1 MKDQLHMQKQN
12 KGFSLVELIIAIA
25 ILVIVTGA
33 VCSFIV
39 ITSRNYAN
47 GNNDIGVQQEA
58 QLAFNQISDVVID
71 ARNSINYAGEDG
83 SGNFVKVLKDS
94 EFANTPEVK
103 KLIVYNT
110 LTEESEGKTPDPSAS
125 SVPAASASP
134 SISPGTVT
142 ADLYNYIF
150 MWQKSD
156 ESLYFAKWKQEETE
170 PVSISD
176 FEVLAEHINDFQV
189 DLSQVE
195 ERRVVKLMM
204 NFTVGTRGFQ
214 MANNVTVRNQVVI
227 NEADIQPLDKEISVE
242 ISIRENGL
250 IMEPG
255 EKYQFASPQI
265 KSMNAKNKEIEW
277 AFTYDGGKTILD
289 KTTGGSEFIDKK
301 NGMLKVGIDEGKDGK
316 PSEFEIVVIIK
327 ATNGDKSKEAQ
338 SLPIKVQIKR
348 VTTVTLH
355 KMSEKLPDS
364 NDSTPGAM
372 EVMQGSTVIL
382 GGTVDGVKLGSKCD
396 SCGEDPTGD
405 RCLTGW
411 TVVSGSGL
419 LQNGIQDSDHE
430 TATIQIKA
438 DAAVGSTITIRAVSD
453 LSSRR
458 PYGPVQGEITLK
470 VVEKKN
476 PINPFDGILKHG
488 DQTRVENIVF
498 QGFDTRVDAH
508 ALVVHIVDNS
518 TGQVVAYAV
527 CMTQGWNIWL
537 SPDYFNLD
545 LKKSYT
551 FYLQGLESVSK
562 QEHERYDKDHGT
574 MHKSSIDTIGAEYD
588 SHSSPTAPFAYTGD
602 MFKAS
607 QVFSTILEPVQLT
620 YGYNSKKYCAQE
632 ITFNTTNVLSV
643 SNYPSDGLNIL
654 DKLKFYKDEA
664 SNIDINAFTVDD
676 VKYSIYKGSGNDA
689 ANWSALRV
697 YKQGA
702 YQGSDSLYN
711 GNVQVGTASGLPTI
725 KVQRNNLSDVV
736 GTYHVVPGI
745 WYNPKAKIGN
755 IPKEVYPTGYQFP
768 VYSASMEYV
777 EFPENTFHVT
787 VTAEGTMDITS
798 DRFTGSVCFPLPAE
812 MKNNTIFTNLQNTEW
827 QDANIQDRN
836 NGDSFNTVDSSGN
849 LSSIRFNRIRYR
861 YIQSENAYEVE
872 PMWETFKDGGLKLGY
887 SYGIYKC
894 PANGS
899 KWECRQGAQ
908 ETNNITLEFKKDG
921 ATWSAHVPLPTDDD
935 FMFTKGSTERQSK
948 TNYTIKGYKRGSYNE
963 SKELNNKVL
972 YCDYDAATGEYKLTL
987 VTDEQ
992 TQGIVT
998 TIRIA
1003 GVYTWKPGNTK
1014 WDQKQGEGTLT
1025 ENIGNIRFTLDGK
1038 TYDALVELPT
1048 SDQFMFTKGQTTQQ
1062 IKTGVQITGY
1072 NEQNSNESRS
1082 IECKVIYCDYDA
1094 QTQGYKL
1101 SFAGKTEINGITQNT
1116 EYLGDYT
1123 WKPGD
1128 TRWTKVKG
1136 TYTESKNIANTNISW
1151 NGEKYVAY
1159 VPLPSSDDFWYKW
1172 GYSNPDWGHG
1182 NLQLYKHSDLNS
1194 SITADCTYIRVS
1206 EVQET
1211 GTYTLQMIKV
1221 DYSNGSKENVIFK
1234 VQCSKT
1240 GTAWT
1245 QVK

>member
-1 MKDQLHMQKQN
+1 MGKKLRIQQQN
-12 KGFSLVELIIAIA
+12 SGFSLVELIIAIA

-33 VCSFIV
+33 VCSFII

-47 GNNDIGVQQEA
+47 GNNDISVQQEA
-58 QLAFNQISDVVID
+58 QLALNQMSDVIID
-71 ARNSINYAGEDG
+71 ATQSINYVGYDE
-83 SGNFVKVLKDS
+83 SNQPVKALKDS
-94 EFANTPEVK
+94 EFTFTPEK
-103 KLIVYNT
+103 KALIVYNT
-110 LTEESEGKTPDPSAS
+110 ATPASGEGTEEPSAY
-125 SVPAASASP
+125 AD
-134 SISPGTVT
+134 PGTP
-142 ADLYNYIF
+142 AEDSSIELHNYMF
-150 MWQKSD
+150 YWQKND
-156 ESLYFAKWKQEETE
+156 ENLYFSMADAGGSFPMPGEADC
-170 PVSISD
+170 VL
-176 FEVLAEHINDFQV
+176 LAENVTEFQV

-195 ERRVVKLMM
+195 ERRVVKLKL
-204 NFTVGTRGFQ
+204 NFKTGTRKFE
-214 MANNVTVRNQVVI
+214 MANNITVRNKVVI
-227 NEADIQPLDKEISVE
+227 NNADIEPLDKRVRVNIKAKEPVVV
-242 ISIRENGL
+242 L
-250 IMEPG
+250 EPG
-255 EKYQFASPQI
+255 ETFHFSTPKVTGTNLLNKMVTWSIDGAVGEGTEMADAANGILKIGEKENHQSFQV
-265 KSMNAKNKEIEW
+265 KVTTTAKNDEDNSPAE
-277 AFTYDGGKTILD
+277 ATI
-289 KTTGGSEFIDKK
+289 T
-301 NGMLKVGIDEGKDGK
+301 VY
-316 PSEFEIVVIIK
+316 V
-327 ATNGDKSKEAQ
+327 
-338 SLPIKVQIKR
+338 KR
-348 VTTVTLH
+348 VTKVTLN
-355 KMSEKLPDS
+355 KRSEELLNPNDNIPGKL
-364 NDSTPGAM
+364 

-405 RCLTGW
+405 RYLTGW
-411 TVVSGSGL
+411 TVVSGSAS

-453 LSSRR
+453 LSKRR

-488 DQTRVENIVF
+488 DQTRVDNIVF

-518 TGQVVAYAV
+518 TGQVAAYAV
-527 CMTQGWNIWL
+527 CITQGWNIWL
-537 SPDYFNLD
+537 SPDYFDLD

-574 MHKSSIDTIGAEYD
+574 MQKSSIETIGAEYD
-588 SHSSPTAPFAYTGD
+588 KHSNPTAPFAYTGD

-664 SNIDINAFTVDD
+664 TNIDINAFTVDD

-711 GNVQVGTASGLPTI
+711 GNVQFGTASGLPTI

-745 WYNPKAKIGN
+745 WFNPKAKIGN

-812 MKNNTIFTNLQNTEW
+812 MMNNTIFTNLQNTEW

-872 PMWETFKDGGLKLGY
+872 PMWENFKDGGLKLGY

-908 ETNNITLEFKKDG
+908 ETNNITLEFEKDG

-963 SKELNNKVL
+963 SKELNSKVL
-972 YCDYDAATGEYKLTL
+972 YCDYDQTTRQYKLTL
-987 VTDEQ
+987 ADDTQIDGIYKTTKIISVYAWNSGDLRWHKEQGESTVRDKIDNISLTWEGKQYIAYLPEPGNSSYWGNSDNVEMKWPKIDWYLESDES
-992 TQGIVT
+992 
-998 TIRIA
+998 
-1003 GVYTWKPGNTK
+1003 GNTK
-1014 WDQKQGEGTLT
+1014 MQIEHLIK
-1025 ENIGNIRFTLDGK
+1025 IVRK
-1038 TYDALVELPT
+1038 YDA
-1048 SDQFMFTKGQTTQQ
+1048 
-1062 IKTGVQITGY
+1062 
-1072 NEQNSNESRS
+1072 
-1082 IECKVIYCDYDA
+1082 
-1094 QTQGYKL
+1094 
-1101 SFAGKTEINGITQNT
+1101 
-1116 EYLGDYT
+1116 
-1123 WKPGD
+1123 
-1128 TRWTKVKG
+1128 
-1136 TYTESKNIANTNISW
+1136 SKNSYTIELIQKRYW
-1151 NGEKYVAY
+1151 PYDDELVVGKY
-1159 VPLPSSDDFWYKW
+1159 
-1172 GYSNPDWGHG
+1172 
-1182 NLQLYKHSDLNS
+1182 
-1194 SITADCTYIRVS
+1194 
-1206 EVQET
+1206 
-1211 GTYTLQMIKV
+1211 
-1221 DYSNGSKENVIFK
+1221 
-1234 VQCSKT
+1234 QCSKN
-1240 GTAWT
+1240 GIAWIS
-1245 QVK
+1245 VN

>member
-1 MKDQLHMQKQN
+1 MGKKLRIQQQN
-12 KGFSLVELIIAIA
+12 SGFSLVELIIAIA

-33 VCSFIV
+33 VCSFII

-47 GNNDIGVQQEA
+47 GNNDISVQQEA
-58 QLAFNQISDVVID
+58 QLALNQISDVIID
-71 ARNSINYAGEDG
+71 ATQSINYVGYDE
-83 SGNFVKVLKDS
+83 SNQPVKALKDS
-94 EFANTPEVK
+94 EFTFTPEK
-103 KLIVYNT
+103 KALIVYNT
-110 LTEESEGKTPDPSAS
+110 VTPASGEGTEEPSTYAD
-125 SVPAASASP
+125 
-134 SISPGTVT
+134 PGTPAEDT
-142 ADLYNYIF
+142 STELHNYMF
-150 MWQKSD
+150 YWQKSD
-156 ESLYFAKWKQEETE
+156 ENLYFSMADAGGSFPMPGEADC
-170 PVSISD
+170 VL
-176 FEVLAEHINDFQV
+176 LAENVTEFQV

-195 ERRVVKLMM
+195 ERRVVKLKL
-204 NFTVGTRGFQ
+204 NFKTGTRKFE
-214 MANNVTVRNQVVI
+214 MANNITVRNKVVI
-227 NEADIQPLDKEISVE
+227 NNADIEPLDKRVRVNIKVKEPVVV
-242 ISIRENGL
+242 L
-250 IMEPG
+250 EPG
-255 EKYQFASPQI
+255 ETFHFSTPKVTGTNLLNKMVTWSIDGAVGEGTEMADAANGILKIGEKENHQSFQV
-265 KSMNAKNKEIEW
+265 KVTTTAKNDEDNSPAE
-277 AFTYDGGKTILD
+277 ATI
-289 KTTGGSEFIDKK
+289 T
-301 NGMLKVGIDEGKDGK
+301 VY
-316 PSEFEIVVIIK
+316 V
-327 ATNGDKSKEAQ
+327 
-338 SLPIKVQIKR
+338 KR
-348 VTTVTLH
+348 VTKVTLN
-355 KMSEKLPDS
+355 KKGEELLNPNDNIPGKL
-364 NDSTPGAM
+364 
-372 EVMQGSTVIL
+372 EVMQGSTVVL
-382 GGTVDGVKLGSKCD
+382 GGTVDGVKLGNKCD

-405 RCLTGW
+405 RYLTGW
-411 TVVSGSGL
+411 TVVSGSAS

-453 LSSRR
+453 LSRRR

-488 DQTRVENIVF
+488 DQTRVDNIVF

-527 CMTQGWNIWL
+527 CITQGWNIWL
-537 SPDYFNLD
+537 SPDYFDLD

-574 MHKSSIDTIGAEYD
+574 MQKSSIETIGAEYD
-588 SHSSPTAPFAYTGD
+588 KHSNPTAPFAYTGN

-711 GNVQVGTASGLPTI
+711 GNVQFGTASGLPTI

-872 PMWETFKDGGLKLGY
+872 PMWETSKDGGLKLSY

-908 ETNNITLEFKKDG
+908 ETNNITLEFEKDG

-948 TNYTIKGYKRGSYNE
+948 ANYTIKGYKRGSYNE

-987 VTDEQ
+987 VTAEQ

-998 TIRIA
+998 TIKIA
-1003 GVYTWKPGNTK
+1003 GVYTWKPRNTK

-1025 ENIGNIRFTLDGK
+1025 ESSDNIELTLDNK
-1038 TYDALVELPT
+1038 VYVAHIDPPSNQVTEDTSWFKLYEKDNLNSIRDTNCKRVYTYDAASNCTMTLVYKEET
-1048 SDQFMFTKGQTTQQ
+1048 NGIYKTTE
-1062 IKTGVQITGY
+1062 TLGVYEWDKSKERWILKQEGKID
-1072 NEQNSNESRS
+1072 
-1082 IECKVIYCDYDA
+1082 KVDIS
-1094 QTQGYKL
+1094 TI
-1101 SFAGKTEINGITQNT
+1101 SMTING
-1116 EYLGDYT
+1116 
-1123 WKPGD
+1123 KSC
-1128 TRWTKVKG
+1128 R
-1136 TYTESKNIANTNISW
+1136 
-1151 NGEKYVAY
+1151 AY
-1159 VPLPSSDDFWYKW
+1159 FPLPSDEQFWFLQGHEVAW
-1172 GYSNPDWGHG
+1172 RNLTFYS
-1182 NLQLYKHSDLNS
+1182 
-1194 SITADCTYIRVS
+1194 
-1206 EVQET
+1206 
-1211 GTYTLQMIKV
+1211 V
-1221 DYSNGSKENVIFK
+1221 DTNSKEDKQFAKITCEYDTTNECYTVTFINYDWSTGPKQEVIIGK
-1234 VQCSKT
+1234 YTCSST

>member
-1 MKDQLHMQKQN
+1 MGKKLRIQQQN
-12 KGFSLVELIIAIA
+12 SGFSLVELIIAIA

-33 VCSFIV
+33 VCSFII

-47 GNNDIGVQQEA
+47 GNNDISVQQEA
-58 QLAFNQISDVVID
+58 QLALNQMSDVIID
-71 ARNSINYAGEDG
+71 ATQSINYVGYDE
-83 SGNFVKVLKDS
+83 SNQPVKALKDS
-94 EFANTPEVK
+94 EFTFTPEK
-103 KLIVYNT
+103 KALIVYNT
-110 LTEESEGKTPDPSAS
+110 ATPASGEGTGE
-125 SVPAASASP
+125 
-134 SISPGTVT
+134 ISTYADPGTPAEDT
-142 ADLYNYIF
+142 STELHNYMF
-150 MWQKSD
+150 YWQKSD
-156 ESLYFAKWKQEETE
+156 ENLYFSVADASGSFPMPGEADC
-170 PVSISD
+170 VL
-176 FEVLAEHINDFQV
+176 LAENVTEFQV

-195 ERRVVKLMM
+195 ERRVVKLKL
-204 NFTVGTRGFQ
+204 NFKTGTRKFE
-214 MANNVTVRNQVVI
+214 MANNITVRNKVVI
-227 NEADIQPLDKEISVE
+227 NNADIEPLDKHVRVNIKVKEPVVV
-242 ISIRENGL
+242 L
-250 IMEPG
+250 EPG
-255 EKYQFASPQI
+255 ETFHFSTPKVTGTNLLNKAVTWSIDGAVGEGTEMADAANGILKIGEKETLQHFQV
-265 KSMNAKNKEIEW
+265 KVTTTAKN
-277 AFTYDGGKTILD
+277 
-289 KTTGGSEFIDKK
+289 
-301 NGMLKVGIDEGKDGK
+301 DEDNS
-316 PSEFEIVVIIK
+316 PAE
-327 ATNGDKSKEAQ
+327 AT
-338 SLPIKVQIKR
+338 VTVYVKR
-348 VTTVTLH
+348 VTKVTLN
-355 KMSEKLPDS
+355 KKSEELLNPNDNIPGKL
-364 NDSTPGAM
+364 

-382 GGTVDGVKLGSKCD
+382 GGTVDGVKLGNKCD

-405 RCLTGW
+405 RYLTGW
-411 TVVSGSGL
+411 TVVSGSGS

-438 DAAVGSTITIRAVSD
+438 DAAVGATITIRAVSD

-458 PYGPVQGEITLK
+458 PYGPVQGEIALK

-488 DQTRVENIVF
+488 DQTRVDNIVF

-518 TGQVVAYAV
+518 TGQVAAYAV

-574 MHKSSIDTIGAEYD
+574 MHKSSIETIGAEYD
-588 SHSSPTAPFAYTGD
+588 KHSNPTAPFAYTGD

-711 GNVQVGTASGLPTI
+711 GNVQFGTASGLPTI

-948 TNYTIKGYKRGSYNE
+948 TNYTIKGYKRDSYNE
-963 SKELNNKVL
+963 SKDLNSKVI

-992 TQGIVT
+992 KQGIVT

-1025 ENIGNIRFTLDGK
+1025 ESSDNIELTLDNK
-1038 TYDALVELPT
+1038 VYVAHIDLPSNQASEDTSKFELYEKNNLNSIRDTNCKRIYTYDAASNCTMTLVYKEET
-1048 SDQFMFTKGQTTQQ
+1048 NGIYKTTE
-1062 IKTGVQITGY
+1062 TLGVYEWDKSKERWILKQEGKIV
-1072 NEQNSNESRS
+1072 
-1082 IECKVIYCDYDA
+1082 KVDIS
-1094 QTQGYKL
+1094 TI
-1101 SFAGKTEINGITQNT
+1101 SMTING
-1116 EYLGDYT
+1116 
-1123 WKPGD
+1123 KSC
-1128 TRWTKVKG
+1128 R
-1136 TYTESKNIANTNISW
+1136 
-1151 NGEKYVAY
+1151 AY
-1159 VPLPSSDDFWYKW
+1159 FPLPSDEQFWFLQGHEVAWRDLTFYSVDTNSTEYKQFEKTTCE
-1172 GYSNPDWGHG
+1172 YDTTNDCYTVTFMDIIHDWSAGTQQEVIIG
-1182 NLQLYKHSDLNS
+1182 KYTCS
-1194 SITADCTYIRVS
+1194 S
-1206 EVQET
+1206 
-1211 GTYTLQMIKV
+1211 
-1221 DYSNGSKENVIFK
+1221 
-1234 VQCSKT
+1234 T

-1245 QVK
+1245 QVN

>member
-1 MKDQLHMQKQN
+1 MGKKLRIQQQN
-12 KGFSLVELIIAIA
+12 SGFSLVELIIAIA

-33 VCSFIV
+33 VCSFII

-47 GNNDIGVQQEA
+47 GNNDISVQQEA
-58 QLAFNQISDVVID
+58 QLALNQMSDVIID
-71 ARNSINYAGEDG
+71 ATQSINYVGYDE
-83 SGNFVKVLKDS
+83 SNQPVKALKDS
-94 EFANTPEVK
+94 EFTFTPEK
-103 KLIVYNT
+103 KALIVYNT
-110 LTEESEGKTPDPSAS
+110 ATPASGEGTEE
-125 SVPAASASP
+125 
-134 SISPGTVT
+134 ISTYADPGTPAEDT
-142 ADLYNYIF
+142 STELHNYMF
-150 MWQKSD
+150 YWQKSD
-156 ESLYFAKWKQEETE
+156 ENLYFSMADAGGSFPMPGEADC
-170 PVSISD
+170 VL
-176 FEVLAEHINDFQV
+176 LAENVTEFQV

-195 ERRVVKLMM
+195 ERRVVKLKL
-204 NFTVGTRGFQ
+204 NFKTGTRKFE
-214 MANNVTVRNQVVI
+214 MANNITVRNKVVI
-227 NEADIQPLDKEISVE
+227 NNADIEPLDKRVRVNIKVKEPVVV
-242 ISIRENGL
+242 L
-250 IMEPG
+250 EPG
-255 EKYQFASPQI
+255 ETFHFSTPKVTGT
-265 KSMNAKNKEIEW
+265 NLLNKTVTWSI
-277 AFTYDGGKTILD
+277 DGA
-289 KTTGGSEFIDKK
+289 
-301 NGMLKVGIDEGKDGK
+301 VGEGTEMAD
-316 PSEFEIVVIIK
+316 
-327 ATNGDKSKEAQ
+327 ATNGILKIGEKENHQ
-338 SLPIKVQIKR
+338 SFQVKVTTTAKNDEDNSPAEATVTVYVKR
-348 VTTVTLH
+348 VTKVTLN
-355 KMSEKLPDS
+355 KKSEELLNPNDNIPGKL
-364 NDSTPGAM
+364 
-372 EVMQGSTVIL
+372 EVMQGSTVVL
-382 GGTVDGVKLGSKCD
+382 VGTVDGVKLGNKCD

-405 RCLTGW
+405 RYLTGW
-411 TVVSGSGL
+411 TVVSGSAS

-488 DQTRVENIVF
+488 DQTRVDNIVF

-518 TGQVVAYAV
+518 TGQVAAYAV

-574 MHKSSIDTIGAEYD
+574 MHKSSIETIGAEYD
-588 SHSSPTAPFAYTGD
+588 KHSNPTAPFAYTGD

-711 GNVQVGTASGLPTI
+711 GNVQFGTASGLPTI
-725 KVQRNNLSDVV
+725 KVQRNNLSEVV
-736 GTYHVVPGI
+736 GAYHVVPGI

-899 KWECRQGAQ
+899 RWECRQGAQ

-948 TNYTIKGYKRGSYNE
+948 ANYTIRGYKRDSYNE
-963 SKELNNKVL
+963 SKDLNSKVI

-992 TQGIVT
+992 KQGIVT

-1025 ENIGNIRFTLDGK
+1025 ESSDNIELTLDNK
-1038 TYDALVELPT
+1038 VYVAHIDPPSNQVSEDTSWFKLYEKDNLNSSRDTNCKRIYTYDAASNCTMTLVYKEET
-1048 SDQFMFTKGQTTQQ
+1048 NGIYKTTE
-1062 IKTGVQITGY
+1062 TLGVYEWDKSKERWILKQEGKID
-1072 NEQNSNESRS
+1072 
-1082 IECKVIYCDYDA
+1082 KVDIS
-1094 QTQGYKL
+1094 TI
-1101 SFAGKTEINGITQNT
+1101 SMTING
-1116 EYLGDYT
+1116 
-1123 WKPGD
+1123 KSC
-1128 TRWTKVKG
+1128 K
-1136 TYTESKNIANTNISW
+1136 
-1151 NGEKYVAY
+1151 AY
-1159 VPLPSSDDFWYKW
+1159 FPLPSDEQFWFLQGHEVAWRDLTFYSVDTNSTEYKQFEKTTCKHDTTNDC
-1172 GYSNPDWGHG
+1172 YTVTFMDIIHDWSAGTQQEVIIG
-1182 NLQLYKHSDLNS
+1182 KYTCS
-1194 SITADCTYIRVS
+1194 S
-1206 EVQET
+1206 
-1211 GTYTLQMIKV
+1211 
-1221 DYSNGSKENVIFK
+1221 
-1234 VQCSKT
+1234 T

-1245 QVK
+1245 QVN

>member
-1 MKDQLHMQKQN
+1 MGKKLRIQQQN
-12 KGFSLVELIIAIA
+12 SGFSLVELIIAIA

-33 VCSFIV
+33 VCSFII

-47 GNNDIGVQQEA
+47 GNNDISVQQEA
-58 QLAFNQISDVVID
+58 QLALNQMSDVIID
-71 ARNSINYAGEDG
+71 ATQSINYVGYDE
-83 SGNFVKVLKDS
+83 SNQPVKVLKDS
-94 EFANTPEVK
+94 EFTFTPEK
-103 KLIVYNT
+103 KALIVYNT
-110 LTEESEGKTPDPSAS
+110 ATPASGEGTGE
-125 SVPAASASP
+125 
-134 SISPGTVT
+134 ISTYADPGTPAEDT
-142 ADLYNYIF
+142 STELHNYMF
-150 MWQKSD
+150 YWQKSD
-156 ESLYFAKWKQEETE
+156 ENLYFSVADASGSFPMPGEADC
-170 PVSISD
+170 VL
-176 FEVLAEHINDFQV
+176 LAENVTEFQV

-195 ERRVVKLMM
+195 ERRVVKLKL
-204 NFTVGTRGFQ
+204 NFKTGTRKFE
-214 MANNVTVRNQVVI
+214 MANNITVRNKVVI
-227 NEADIQPLDKEISVE
+227 NNADIEPLDKRVRVNIKVKEPVVV
-242 ISIRENGL
+242 L
-250 IMEPG
+250 EPG
-255 EKYQFASPQI
+255 ETYHFSTPKVTGT
-265 KSMNAKNKEIEW
+265 NLLNKAVTWSI
-277 AFTYDGGKTILD
+277 DGA
-289 KTTGGSEFIDKK
+289 
-301 NGMLKVGIDEGKDGK
+301 VGEGTEMAD
-316 PSEFEIVVIIK
+316 
-327 ATNGDKSKEAQ
+327 ATNGILKIGEKENHQ
-338 SLPIKVQIKR
+338 SFQVKVTTTAKNDEDNSPAEATITVYVKR
-348 VTTVTLH
+348 VTKVTLN
-355 KMSEKLPDS
+355 KKSEELFNPNDNIPGKL
-364 NDSTPGAM
+364 

-382 GGTVDGVKLGSKCD
+382 GGTVDGVKLGNKCD

-405 RCLTGW
+405 RYLTGW
-411 TVVSGSGL
+411 TVVSGSGS

-488 DQTRVENIVF
+488 DQTRVDNIVF

-518 TGQVVAYAV
+518 TGQVAAYAV

-537 SPDYFNLD
+537 SPDYFNLN

-574 MHKSSIDTIGAEYD
+574 MHKSSIETIGAEYD
-588 SHSSPTAPFAYTGD
+588 KHSNPTAPFAYTGD

-711 GNVQVGTASGLPTI
+711 GNVQFGTASGLPTI

-812 MKNNTIFTNLQNTEW
+812 MKNNTIFTDLMKTEW
-827 QDANIQDRN
+827 QDANIQDKN
-836 NGDSFNTVDSSGN
+836 NGDTFNTVDSNGN
-849 LSSIRFNRIRYR
+849 LSTIRFNRIRYR

-872 PMWETFKDGGLKLGY
+872 PMWETSKDGGLKLSY

-894 PANGS
+894 SANGS

-948 TNYTIKGYKRGSYNE
+948 TNYTIKGYKRDSYNE
-963 SKELNNKVL
+963 SKDLNSKVI

-992 TQGIVT
+992 KQGIVT

-1003 GVYTWKPGNTK
+1003 GVYIWKPGNTK

-1025 ENIGNIRFTLDGK
+1025 ENIGNIKFILDGK

-1128 TRWTKVKG
+1128 TKWTKAKG
-1136 TYTESKNIANTNISW
+1136 TYTESKNIANTNINW

-1159 VPLPSSDDFWYKW
+1159 IPLPSSDDFWYKW
-1172 GYSNPDWGHG
+1172 GYSNPDWGH

-1194 SITADCTYIRVS
+1194 SIMADYTYIKVS

-1245 QVK
+1245 QVN

>member
-1 MKDQLHMQKQN
+1 MGKKLRIQQQN
-12 KGFSLVELIIAIA
+12 SGFSLVELIIAIA

-33 VCSFIV
+33 VCSFII

-47 GNNDIGVQQEA
+47 GNNDISVQQEA
-58 QLAFNQISDVVID
+58 QLALNQISDVIID
-71 ARNSINYAGEDG
+71 ATQSINYVGYDESNQPIKA
-83 SGNFVKVLKDS
+83 LKDS
-94 EFANTPEVK
+94 EFIFTPEK
-103 KLIVYNT
+103 KALIVYNT
-110 LTEESEGKTPDPSAS
+110 VTPASGEGTEEPSTYAD
-125 SVPAASASP
+125 
-134 SISPGTVT
+134 PGTPAEDT
-142 ADLYNYIF
+142 STELHNYMF
-150 MWQKSD
+150 YWQKSD
-156 ESLYFAKWKQEETE
+156 ENLYFSMADAGGSFPMPGEADC
-170 PVSISD
+170 VL
-176 FEVLAEHINDFQV
+176 LAENVTEFQV

-195 ERRVVKLMM
+195 ERRVVKLKL
-204 NFTVGTRGFQ
+204 NFQTGTRKFE
-214 MANNVTVRNQVVI
+214 MANNITVRNKVVI
-227 NEADIQPLDKEISVE
+227 NNADIEPLDKHVRVNIKVKEPVVV
-242 ISIRENGL
+242 L
-250 IMEPG
+250 EPG
-255 EKYQFASPQI
+255 ETFHFSTPKVTGTNLLNKAVTWSIDGAVGEGTEMADAANGILKIGEKETLQHFQV
-265 KSMNAKNKEIEW
+265 KVTTTAKN
-277 AFTYDGGKTILD
+277 
-289 KTTGGSEFIDKK
+289 
-301 NGMLKVGIDEGKDGK
+301 DEDNS
-316 PSEFEIVVIIK
+316 PAE
-327 ATNGDKSKEAQ
+327 AT
-338 SLPIKVQIKR
+338 VTVYVKR
-348 VTTVTLH
+348 VTKVTLN
-355 KMSEKLPDS
+355 KKSEELLNPNDNIPGKL
-364 NDSTPGAM
+364 

-382 GGTVDGVKLGSKCD
+382 GGTVDGVKLGNKCD

-405 RCLTGW
+405 RYLTGW
-411 TVVSGSGL
+411 TVVSGSGS

-438 DAAVGSTITIRAVSD
+438 DAAVGATITIRAVSD

-488 DQTRVENIVF
+488 DQTRVDNIVF

-518 TGQVVAYAV
+518 TGQVATYAV
-527 CMTQGWNIWL
+527 CITQGWNIWL
-537 SPDYFNLD
+537 SPDYFDLD

-574 MHKSSIDTIGAEYD
+574 MQKSSIETIGAEYD
-588 SHSSPTAPFAYTGD
+588 KHSNPTAPFAYTGD

-654 DKLKFYKDEA
+654 DKLKFYKEEA

-711 GNVQVGTASGLPTI
+711 GNVQFGTASGLPTI

-798 DRFTGSVCFPLPAE
+798 VRFTGSVCFPLPAE

-836 NGDSFNTVDSSGN
+836 NGDSFDTVDSNGN
-849 LSSIRFNRIRYR
+849 LSTIRFNRIRYR

-987 VTDEQ
+987 VTAEQ

-998 TIRIA
+998 TIKIA

-1025 ENIGNIRFTLDGK
+1025 ESSDNIELTLDNKVYVAHIDPPSNQVSEDTSGFK
-1038 TYDALVELPT
+1038 LYEKDNLNSIKDTNCKRIYTYDAASKCTMTLVYKEETNGIYKATETL
-1048 SDQFMFTKGQTTQQ
+1048 
-1062 IKTGVQITGY
+1062 GVYEWDKSKERWILKQEGKID
-1072 NEQNSNESRS
+1072 
-1082 IECKVIYCDYDA
+1082 KVDIS
-1094 QTQGYKL
+1094 TI
-1101 SFAGKTEINGITQNT
+1101 SMTING
-1116 EYLGDYT
+1116 
-1123 WKPGD
+1123 KSC
-1128 TRWTKVKG
+1128 R
-1136 TYTESKNIANTNISW
+1136 
-1151 NGEKYVAY
+1151 AY
-1159 VPLPSSDDFWYKW
+1159 FPLPSDEQFWFLQGHEVAWRDLTFYSVDTNSTEYKQFEKTTCE
-1172 GYSNPDWGHG
+1172 YDTTNDCYTVTFMDIIHDWSAGTQQEVIIG
-1182 NLQLYKHSDLNS
+1182 KYTCS
-1194 SITADCTYIRVS
+1194 S
-1206 EVQET
+1206 
-1211 GTYTLQMIKV
+1211 
-1221 DYSNGSKENVIFK
+1221 
-1234 VQCSKT
+1234 T

-1245 QVK
+1245 QVN